1 MKKKRVTALV
11 LAVLAVGMTALGGC
25 GKDAV
30 SSVAEDTVSDTENTE
45 DLLAQIQ
52 EKGELVVA
60 MEGTWAPWTY
70 HDEQD
75 ALVGYDVEVAQHIAE
90 KLGVTATFVECEW
103 DGIFAGID
111 AKRYDIAV
119 NGVEITDERAE
130 KYDFSDPYAYIRTA
144 IIVKGDNDEIT
155 GFEDLEGKNTAN
167 TLTSTYAELAE
178 SYGAVTMGVD
188 DLNQT
193 FELLL
198 AGRVDATLNAEV
210 SFYDYL
216 NAHPDAEVKIA
227 ALTEEASY
235 VAIPMRKGAETET
248 LRAAV
253 NRAIAELSEEGVLS
267 ELSNKYFG
275 TDISQNE

>member
-155 GFEDLEGKNTAN
+155 GYEDLE
-167 TLTSTYAELAE
+167 
-178 SYGAVTMGVD
+178 
-188 DLNQT
+188 
-193 FELLL
+193 
-198 AGRVDATLNAEV
+198 
-210 SFYDYL
+210 
-216 NAHPDAEVKIA
+216 
-227 ALTEEASY
+227 
-235 VAIPMRKGAETET
+235 
-248 LRAAV
+248 
-253 NRAIAELSEEGVLS
+253 
-267 ELSNKYFG
+267 
-275 TDISQNE
+275 